1 MQPTRRTVLGG
12 AAAAVALA
20 WAAPRA
26 DATGLAP
33 TAGSSC
39 PLDPHADKTDL
50 RGIWIAS
57 VTNIDWPSRPGLT
70 PAQQQAELV
79 AYYDLAVAQNYNTVV
94 VQVRPTADAFWP
106 SPLEPWSKYLTG
118 TQGGDPGYD
127 PLAFAVAEAHR
138 RNLEFHA
145 WFNPYRITMNLTTDV
160 AGLAAT
166 HPAKVHPEWTIPYGG
181 RLYYN
186 PGIPEAREF
195 CQAAI
200 MDAVTK
206 YDIDAVHFDDYFY
219 PYPVAGEV
227 FHDEAQYAQYGAGRS
242 LADWR
247 RDNIN
252 ALITGLG
259 SAIKAAKPWVKFGVS
274 PFGVWMNKVNDEPLG
289 FGHQSRRRRRT
300 RTCMRTPA
308 DGCRRSGSTTSARR
322 STGRRAWRSRTT
334 TSHRRLVVAAWSTAT
349 TCTSTSGRRPT
360 RSARRRSRPSGTPLP
375 DGDEQPPALQ
385 LARPQVDGNI
395 YFSAK
400 DVRANRLDGM
410 GIVQRDWYSHPALV
424 PPMPWL
430 DATPPSKA
438 PKDLSAV
445 RGASGTTLRWRA
457 GEGTTVSFAIYRIP
471 VTADRVKDGDCRLA
485 DATQPRGDRAGH
497 GRVHDVDRH
506 HGRRAAVHLR
516 HHRGRPAVERVDPA
530 AGHARLTR
538 PPPAWSRR
546 SPPRGQLRS
555 L

>member
-26 DATGLAP
+26 DAAGLAP

-79 AYYDLAVAQNYNTVV
+79 AYYDLAVAQNFNTVV

-181 RLYYN
+181 KLYYN

-274 PFGVWMNKVNDEPLG
+274 PFGVWMNQVNDPRGLRDPSRRPDVHRPVCGHAPMGSGGVDRLHLPAGVLGGEPGRRRLQRHRRLVVG
-289 FGHQSRRRRRT
+289 RRRRT
-300 RTCMRTPA
+300 RRPPLHRA
-308 DGCRRSGSTTSARR
+308 GDLQDRRVDAVARVEHRCRRR
-322 STGRRAWRSRTT
+322 
-334 TSHRRLVVAAWSTAT
+334 
-349 TCTSTSGRRPT
+349 
-360 RSARRRSRPSGTPLP
+360 
-375 DGDEQPPALQ
+375 
-385 LARPQVDGNI
+385 
-395 YFSAK
+395 
-400 DVRANRLDGM
+400 
-410 GIVQRDWYSHPALV
+410 
-424 PPMPWL
+424 
-430 DATPPSKA
+430 
-438 PKDLSAV
+438 
-445 RGASGTTLRWRA
+445 
-457 GEGTTVSFAIYRIP
+457 
-471 VTADRVKDGDCRLA
+471 
-485 DATQPRGDRAGH
+485 
-497 GRVHDVDRH
+497 
-506 HGRRAAVHLR
+506 
-516 HHRGRPAVERVDPA
+516 
-530 AGHARLTR
+530 
-538 PPPAWSRR
+538 
-546 SPPRGQLRS
+546 
-555 L
+555 

>member
-20 WAAPRA
+20 WTAPRA
-26 DATGLAP
+26 DAAGLAP
-33 TAGSSC
+33 TAASSC
-39 PLDPHADKTDL
+39 PVDPHADKTDL

-57 VTNIDWPSRPGLT
+57 VTNIDWPSGTGLT

-79 AYYDLAVAQNYNTVV
+79 AYYDLAVAKNYNTVV

-118 TQGGDPGYD
+118 TQGLDPGYD

-145 WFNPYRITMNLTTDV
+145 WFNPYRITMNLATDV

-166 HPAKVHPEWTIPYGG
+166 HPANLHPEWTIPYGG
-181 RLYYN
+181 KLYYN

-200 MDAVTK
+200 LDAVTK

-219 PYPVAGEV
+219 PYPATGEV

-252 ALITGLG
+252 DLITGLG

-274 PFGVWMNKVNDEPLG
+274 PFGVWMNNNENPLG
-289 FGHQSRRRRRT
+289 SDTRAGAQTYKDLYADTRRWVQEEWIDYICPQIYWAESLEVADYNTLVDWWSHVVDGHDVHLYIGQATYKIGTSPQSEEWLT
-300 RTCMRTPA
+300 RPQEM
-308 DGCRRSGSTTSARR
+308 SSHLLYNST
-322 STGRRAWRSRTT
+322 
-334 TSHRRLVVAAWSTAT
+334 
-349 TCTSTSGRRPT
+349 
-360 RSARRRSRPSGTPLP
+360 
-375 DGDEQPPALQ
+375 
-385 LARPQVDGNI
+385 RPQVDGNI

-410 GIVQRDWYSHPALV
+410 GYVQRDWYSHPALV

-430 DATPPSKA
+430 DATAPSKA

-445 RGASGTTLRWRA
+445 RSASGTSLRWRA

-471 VTADRVKDGDCRLA
+471 VTADRVKAGDCRLA
-485 DATQPRGDRAGH
+485 DATYLVATVRGAAGYTTWTDTTP
-497 GRVHDVDRH
+497 GGQRYTYVITGVDRLWNESIPQQ
-506 HGRRAAVHLR
+506 VT
-516 HHRGRPAVERVDPA
+516 PA
-530 AGHARLTR
+530 
-538 PPPAWSRR
+538 
-546 SPPRGQLRS
+546 
-555 L
+555 

>member
-1 MQPTRRTVLGG
+1 MQPTRRSVLGG
-12 AAAAVALA
+12 AAATLTLA
-20 WAAPRA
+20 WTAPRA
-26 DATGLAP
+26 GAETAAP
-33 TAGSSC
+33 IPASC
-39 PLDPHADKTDL
+39 ILDPHADKTDL
-50 RGIWIAS
+50 RGMWIAS
-57 VTNIDWPSRPGLT
+57 VVNIDWPSAPGLS

-79 AYYDLAVAQNYNTVV
+79 AYYDLAVANRYNAVV

-145 WFNPYRITMNLTTDV
+145 WFNPFRITMNLTSDV

-166 HPAKVHPEWTIPYGG
+166 HPAKVHPEWTVAYGG

-186 PGIPEAREF
+186 PGVPEAREY

-206 YDIDAVHFDDYFY
+206 YDLDAVHFDDYFY
-219 PYPVAGEV
+219 PYPVGTEV
-227 FHDEAQYAQYGAGRS
+227 FHDETQYAQYGAGRS

-274 PFGVWMNKVNDEPLG
+274 PFGVWMNDNENALG
-289 FGHQSRRRRRT
+289 SATRAGVQTYKDLYADTRRWVLEEWIDYI
-300 RTCMRTPA
+300 C
-308 DGCRRSGSTTSARR
+308 
-322 STGRRAWRSRTT
+322 
-334 TSHRRLVVAAWSTAT
+334 
-349 TCTSTSGRRPT
+349 
-360 RSARRRSRPSGTPLP
+360 
-375 DGDEQPPALQ
+375 
-385 LARPQVDGNI
+385 PQVYWAESLAVADYNLIVDWWSGVVDGHDVHLYIGQATYKIGASTQSPEWNQFPGEMSHHLLYNATKPNVSGNI

-410 GIVQRDWYSHPALV
+410 GIVGRDWYRHPALV

-430 DATPPSKA
+430 DATPPKKA
-438 PKDLSAV
+438 PKDLSATL
-445 RGASGTTLRWRA
+445 GAAGTTLRWRA
-457 GEGTTVSFAIYRIP
+457 GDADTVSYAIYRIP
-471 VTADRVKDGDCRLA
+471 VTDQRVKAGDCRLA
-485 DATQPRGDRAGH
+485 DATNLVATVRGTAGYTTWTDTTP
-497 GRVHDVDRH
+497 GGQRYTYVITGVDRLWNESIPQQ
-506 HGRRAAVHLR
+506 VT
-516 HHRGRPAVERVDPA
+516 PA
-530 AGHARLTR
+530 
-538 PPPAWSRR
+538 
-546 SPPRGQLRS
+546 
-555 L
+555 

>member
-12 AAAAVALA
+12 AAAAVALT

-26 DATGLAP
+26 DATGLSP
-33 TAGSSC
+33 LVSSPSC
-39 PLDPHADKTDL
+39 VLDPRADKTDL

-70 PAQQQAELV
+70 PAAQQAELV

-118 TQGGDPGYD
+118 TQGGNPGYD

-160 AGLAAT
+160 AGLFPT
-166 HPAKVHPEWTIPYGG
+166 HPATLHPEWTIAYGG
-181 RLYYN
+181 KLYYN
-186 PGIPEAREF
+186 PGVPEAREY

-227 FHDEAQYAQYGAGRS
+227 FHDEAQYAAYGAGRS

-259 SAIKAAKPWVKFGVS
+259 SAIKSAKPWVKFGVS
-274 PFGVWMNKVNDEPLG
+274 PFGVWMNSDKPKDLPPNPNGNPLG
-289 FGHQSRRRRRT
+289 SETAAGVQTYADLYADTRRWVQAEWIDYICPQIYWAESLAVADYNVIVDWWSDVVNGHDVHLYIGQATYKIGTSPQSDEWLT
-300 RTCMRTPA
+300 RPEEMSNHLLYNV
-308 DGCRRSGSTTSARR
+308 G
-322 STGRRAWRSRTT
+322 
-334 TSHRRLVVAAWSTAT
+334 
-349 TCTSTSGRRPT
+349 
-360 RSARRRSRPSGTPLP
+360 
-375 DGDEQPPALQ
+375 
-385 LARPQVDGNI
+385 RPQVDGNI

-410 GIVQRDWYSHPALV
+410 GIVRRDWYRHPALV

-430 DATPPSKA
+430 DATGPSKA

-445 RGASGTTLRWRA
+445 PGASGTTLRWRA

-471 VTADRVKDGDCRLA
+471 VTADRVKAGDCRLA
-485 DATQPRGDRAGH
+485 DATNLVATVRGTAGYTTWTDTTAA
-497 GRVHDVDRH
+497 GRRYTYVITGVDRLWNESIPQQ
-506 HGRRAAVHLR
+506 VT
-516 HHRGRPAVERVDPA
+516 PA
-530 AGHARLTR
+530 
-538 PPPAWSRR
+538 
-546 SPPRGQLRS
+546 
-555 L
+555 

>member
-1 MQPTRRTVLGG
+1 MQPSRRTVLGG
-12 AAAAVALA
+12 AAATLALA

-26 DATGLAP
+26 DATGLSPLA
-33 TAGSSC
+33 SSPSC
-39 PLDPHADKTDL
+39 VLDPHADKTDL

-70 PAQQQAELV
+70 PAAQQAELV
-79 AYYDLAVAQNYNTVV
+79 GYYDLAVAQHYNTVV

-160 AGLAAT
+160 AGLSAT
-166 HPAKVHPEWTIPYGG
+166 HPAKLHPEWTIPYGG
-181 RLYYN
+181 KLYYN
-186 PGIPEAREF
+186 PGIPEAREY

-200 MDAVTK
+200 MDAVTR

-219 PYPVAGEV
+219 PYPVVGEV

-259 SAIKAAKPWVKFGVS
+259 SAIKSAKPWVKFGVS
-274 PFGVWMNKVNDEPLG
+274 PFGVWMNQVNDPLG
-289 FGHQSRRRRRT
+289 SATQAGVQTYTDLYADTRRWVLEEWIDYI
-300 RTCMRTPA
+300 CPQVYWAESLAVA
-308 DGCRRSGSTTSARR
+308 DYNVIVDWWSN
-322 STGRRAWRSRTT
+322 
-334 TSHRRLVVAAWSTAT
+334 VVAGRNVHLYVGQATYKIGASTQSPEWNNLPQEMSNHLLFN
-349 TCTSTSGRRPT
+349 STRP
-360 RSARRRSRPSGTPLP
+360 
-375 DGDEQPPALQ
+375 E
-385 LARPQVDGNI
+385 VDGNI

-410 GIVQRDWYSHPALV
+410 GIVGRDWYRHPALV
-424 PPMPWL
+424 PPMPWI
-430 DATPPSKA
+430 DASGPKA
-438 PKDLSAV
+438 PKDLSASV
-445 RGASGTTLRWRA
+445 GGSGTTVRWRA
-457 GEGTTVSFAIYRIP
+457 GDSTTVSYAVYRIP
-471 VTADRVKDGDCRLA
+471 VTDQRVKPDDCVVA
-485 DATQPRGDRAGH
+485 DATNLVATMRAVSGYQTWTDASAGGQRYTYVITGLDRTWNES
-497 GRVHDVDRH
+497 VPQQVT
-506 HGRRAAVHLR
+506 
-516 HHRGRPAVERVDPA
+516 P
-530 AGHARLTR
+530 
-538 PPPAWSRR
+538 S
-546 SPPRGQLRS
+546 
-555 L
+555 